1 MLALLAVV
9 ALTAVPNESRAA
21 SSPPLSTQ
29 QCLERSTTTV
39 LAPTYATQFRVS
51 SPRSDWTYDAR
62 NTTSTAYPSGSL
74 YPFSI
79 GKSSGAPRAC
89 WVGGKVVGQQSRTLT
104 WDEMKNQ
111 YDGDGLRIASND
123 WYVVDGLRVD
133 NVEDGIAPRGPD
145 SAPNNSDG
153 VVIRNAYLQYIR
165 DDCVEND
172 TFASGIIQDSL
183 FDGCST
189 GISEQA
195 DANIVPSPPD
205 ETFTL
210 EDVLLRLQ
218 ALPGP
223 RGSNDPNVTGHGQ
236 LFKWYPGANS
246 LVLRNSVF
254 LVEKIPNGGDTSFP
268 PGTVA
273 ENVRVVWLGGG
284 PFPGTVPTGVTITT
298 DRSVWDNARAD
309 WLARHG
315 CSSFDSC
322 SKLTDPDPIGGGPP
336 VPVPPTVSLTS
347 PTNDQTFTAPTDITL
362 SADATDADGTVGRV
376 EFFQNSV
383 SLGEDTTVPY
393 SYAWTGVLPGSYSL
407 TAIAT
412 DDSGFATT
420 SASIN
425 IIVNPAPPTTL
436 TFSPIDDASIRK
448 GSPSRNYGSSGS
460 LTVDLKPQDDFLI
473 KFSVAGI
480 GGRRITS
487 AKLRMYTTDSSGSGG
502 SFHQLTS
509 NSWTESTLTWSN
521 APAAQSAVIG
531 SLAKVVSGTSYEVD
545 LTSFITGDGIFGIR
559 VNSTSSDSAGYASK
573 EFATVNSRPVLTLL
587 VE

>member
-1 MLALLAVV
+1 MLALFALV
-9 ALTAVPNESRAA
+9 ALAAVPNESPAA
-21 SSPPLSTQ
+21 TSPPLSTQ

-39 LAPTYATQFRVS
+39 LDPTYATQFRVS
-51 SPRSDWTYDAR
+51 SPSSDWTWDAR
-62 NTTSTAYPSGSL
+62 NTTSTAYPLGSV

-89 WVGGKVVGQQSRTLT
+89 WLGGKVVGQQSRTLT

-133 NVEDGIAPRGPD
+133 NVEDGIEPHGPD
-145 SAPNNSDG
+145 GAPNNSDG
-153 VVIRNAYLQYIR
+153 VVIRNAYMQYIR
-165 DDCVEND
+165 DDCIEND
-172 TFASGIIQDSL
+172 TFASGIIRDSL
-183 FDGCST
+183 FDGCNT
-189 GISEQA
+189 GISEQP
-195 DANIVPSPPD
+195 DASIVPSPPD

-210 EDVLLRLQ
+210 ENVLLRLQ

-246 LVLRNSVF
+246 LVVRNSVF

-273 ENVRVVWLGGG
+273 ENVTVVWLGGG

-298 DRSVWDNARAD
+298 DRSIWDTARAD

-322 SKLTDPDPIGGGPP
+322 SKLTDPDPIGGPP
-336 VPVPPTVSLTS
+336 VPLPPTVSLTS
-347 PTNDQTFTAPTDITL
+347 PANGQIFTAPVDITL
-362 SADATDADGTVGRV
+362 SAEAADVDGTVAKV
-376 EFFQNSV
+376 EFFQNSI

-393 SYAWTGVLPGSYSL
+393 SFAWTSVPQGSYSL
-407 TAIAT
+407 TAMAT
-412 DDSGFATT
+412 DDSGFTST
-420 SASIN
+420 SAGIN
-425 IIVNPAPPTTL
+425 IIVNPVPPTTL
-436 TFSPIDDASIRK
+436 TFSPTDDAGIRK
-448 GSPSRNYGSSGS
+448 GSPTRNYGSTGS

-473 KFSVAGI
+473 KFSVAGVGSRHI
-480 GGRRITS
+480 KS
-487 AKLRMYTTDSSGSGG
+487 AKLRLYATDPSSGSGG

-509 NSWTESTLTWSN
+509 NSWTEGTLTWNN

-545 LTSFITGDGIFGIR
+545 LTSLITGDGIFGIR